1 MDRQQALDLLH
12 EHVDADNL
20 LKHCLATEAVMRALA
35 ERLDEPVDLWG
46 LAGLAIMVPSFA
58 WYWHAIPADLM
69 MRARE
74 VMTFPFD
81 VIRQSYWFAGAIAS
95 YATEEQVDKLRAAKV
110 SGDWRGY
117 RGNLELI
124 AALGVNAP
132 GFPIVRPALAAS
144 AGERT
149 SLVAAGLIHKDAL
162 ATHEDVESIVQRT
175 LTEYR
180 EFDAIKAAIIK
191 KRRAELASLGR
202 KDT

>member
-1 MDRQQALDLLH
+1 MNWSLR
-12 EHVDADNL
+12 
-20 LKHCLATEAVMRALA
+20 KALA
-35 ERLDEPVDLWG
+35 HYDDTGTVVAHVRVGEDQHG
-46 LAGLAIMVPSFA
+46 I
-58 WYWHAIPADLM
+58 
-69 MRARE
+69 
-74 VMTFPFD
+74 
-81 VIRQSYWFAGAIAS
+81 WFAGAIAS